1 MNNRISAKVAI
12 VILLA
17 AFLIILGG
25 RFFSGEDN
33 WICVDGRWVKHGHPE
48 SSAPATGCGEN
59 KNEESV
65 IEEEVVEDTETEGKD
80 NIIVTEP
87 VADQSIGLPL
97 VIKGQARV
105 FENTFSYR
113 IKNSDRK
120 VIMESYAIVDS
131 LDIGQFGP
139 FEISLNYP
147 DPGTKEGMVEV
158 FEYSAKDGSEINKV
172 EIPVIFEKVESTDV
186 KIFFGNRKE
195 DPDGENCGEVYEVSR
210 RIPKV
215 TGLGK
220 SALSELIFGP
230 YSEEEDDGYFS
241 QINRNVKINKI
252 TVSGGVASVD
262 FSKELISGEE
272 GSCEKEMIKTQI
284 TETLKQFPTVKEV
297 KITMDGEENV
307 L

>member
-1 MNNRISAKVAI
+1 MRNKVAI
-12 VILLA
+12 VIALVFVA
-17 AFLIILGG
+17 IILAISGI
-25 RFFSGEDN
+25 RFFSGEDS
-33 WICVDGRWVKHGHPE
+33 WICVDGQWVKHGHPE
-48 SSAPATGCGEN
+48 SPAPATGCGEN

-65 IEEEVVEDTETEGKD
+65 IEEEIMENTETGEKD
-80 NIIVTEP
+80 NIILTEP
-87 VADQSIGLPL
+87 VANQAIGLPL

-113 IKNSDRK
+113 IKNSDGK
-120 VIMESYAIVDS
+120 VIMESYAMADS
-131 LDIGQFGP
+131 PDIGQFGP
-139 FEISLNYP
+139 FEVSLNYP
-147 DPGTKEGMVEV
+147 DPGTKEGAVEV
-158 FEYSAKDGSEINKV
+158 FEYSAKDGLETGKV
-172 EIPVIFEKVESTDV
+172 EIPVVFEKVESTDV
-186 KIFFGNRKE
+186 KVFFGNRKE

-215 TGLGK
+215 SSVGK
-220 SALSELIFGP
+220 AALSELIFGP

-252 TVSGGVASVD
+252 TVSGGTASVD
-262 FSKELISGEE
+262 FGKELISGEE

-297 KITMDGEENV
+297 KITVDGEENV